1 MQEKIKFKEKLKNM
15 IAFKEATIVR
25 LKFDVENYRRRAKEV
40 EKQMG
45 ETLLTLD
52 LIQESNTQIRNEC
65 QSIKE
70 LTEHLTE
77 K

>member
-1 MQEKIKFKEKLKNM
+1 MQEKIKFKEKLKNI
-15 IAFKEATIVR
+15 IASKEAAIVR

-45 ETLLTLD
+45 ETLRTLD

-70 LTEHLTE
+70 LTQHLIE